1 MLRHR
6 GSVRILSTLYYIYD
20 VTTSPY
26 INIMG
31 IDIEIYDEWIIIF
44 KRKRAV
50 QIIHFKKCSLVNKNK
65 DETLR

>member
-1 MLRHR
+1 
-6 GSVRILSTLYYIYD
+6 
-20 VTTSPY
+20 
-26 INIMG
+26 MG

-50 QIIHFKKCSLVNKNK
+50 QIIHSKKRSLVIKNK